1 MDEAKLIEQ
10 NNANLINSFLRL
22 CGRAFILENRESLF
36 LKLNTLIEKEI
47 KYREKIIKLIEDEE
61 MRAFL
66 TNSLKDLNYIKI
78 FVKREDKNHAN
89 YMQLGEYRQKYRNAH
104 PNLKTTN
111 LPKHNN
117 TLSNLETK
125 YSNKNKYPN

>member
-47 KYREKIIKLIEDEE
+47 KYREKIIKLIEDKE
-61 MRAFL
+61 MMTFL
-66 TNSLKDLNYIKI
+66 TNSLEDLNYIKI
-78 FVKREDKNHAN
+78 FVNLQEKTQSN
-89 YMQLGEYRQKYRNAH
+89 YMKLGEYRNKYRNTH

-111 LPKHNN
+111 LPSHNN
-117 TLSNLETK
+117 TLSNLEIK
-125 YSNKNKYPN
+125 YSNKNKYSN